1 MKSFEVTI
9 NGKDFS
15 IEVMT
20 IVLFVT
26 IFVLIV
32 LLYRAQKYKDNFD
45 LRDLIIDKDNGRIS
59 LSRFGQ
65 FIALLVSTW
74 GFITLTLNN
83 GLTEWYYT
91 SYMAVWAIAEGFRK
105 WGKLQIGRGLDRE
118 AKKDKTEDA
127 SSGSS
132 SGPLI

>member
-1 MKSFEVTI
+1 MTTFELSF
-9 NGKDFS
+9 NGNNFS

-20 IVLFVT
+20 VVLFLT
-26 IFVLIV
+26 IFVLII
-32 LLYRAQKYKDNFD
+32 LLYRAQKYKTDFD
-45 LRDLIIDKDNGRIS
+45 LRDLIIDKDNGRVS

-65 FIALLVSTW
+65 FIALMVSTW

-105 WGKLQIGRGLDRE
+105 WGKLQIGRDGLKENTRLGSGASEVQDTVI
-118 AKKDKTEDA
+118 KD
-127 SSGSS
+127 
-132 SGPLI
+132 